1 VVQGITFSTPVPSK
15 FSLSGRARS
24 GRKKLIA
31 WKCIHRALGD
41 ELASQ
46 DSAAFRLVLEG
57 TAREL
62 HPIPRD
68 EMYRIAREALR
79 NAFRHA
85 RATQIEAEIAYGPRM
100 FRVRIRDDGQGI
112 PPAVLKE
119 GRSGHYGLAGM
130 RERAAQ
136 IGAKLNIWSG
146 LGAGT
151 EVELSIPGAIAYGT
165 SPGRPRFWPFPG
177 KVK

>member
-1 VVQGITFSTPVPSK
+1 
-15 FSLSGRARS
+15 
-24 GRKKLIA
+24 
-31 WKCIHRALGD
+31 
-41 ELASQ
+41 
-46 DSAAFRLVLEG
+46 
-57 TAREL
+57 
-62 HPIPRD
+62 
-68 EMYRIAREALR
+68 MYRIAREALR

-165 SPGRPRFWPFPG
+165 SPGRPAFGRSLER
-177 KVK
+177 